1 MKRAWIKKN
10 KKIVAGIFIFI
21 VIFGVVGILMQ
32 SKMRTLLNYYVE
44 QQTLRQAELLAQMT
58 EKQFKSELRQLQWT
72 ADYLQNNEVNR
83 QEIVDTFVGN
93 AEHISVG
100 LLEMN
105 GNAVCGEPLDFLA
118 FSGLRQSFRG
128 ENAVSYCHE
137 QGLLFTVPV
146 YRGRN
151 VRYVLYKLYDETSL
165 YEEFGLSCY
174 EGKGHAL
181 LANLQEQ
188 IIIPSSRGRA
198 EDARFMQTEEIRET
212 FQGMWEKLQV
222 LPTTSSYAQTKEG
235 DYFLFVSEIGDT
247 DMLMIG
253 SVPGD
258 VAMDGIYYL
267 VVLVLWV
274 FALLIVVFVI
284 GMVYLFGAEEKARE
298 SDELREA
305 KLMADK
311 ANRAKSDFLANMSHE
326 IRTPIN
332 AVLGMNE
339 MILRECEQEEI
350 REYAQNIQG
359 AGQTLLA
366 LINDILDFSKIE
378 SGKME
383 IVEDVYDVS
392 TLLNDVVNMVRAKAE
407 DKNLWFRMNIDQKLP
422 GEMWGDATRNRQV
435 VINILNNAV
444 KYTKEGGVTFEVSG
458 IHTSENKI
466 LLTIRVSDTGI
477 GIKKEDMSK
486 LFRNFERLNL
496 GENRNVEGT
505 GLGLAITYKLV
516 EQMNGRIEVESEYG
530 SGSTFTIYLP
540 QTIVN
545 ETPLGDF
552 QLRYQMVMKQNQQQY
567 HESFL
572 APDARLL
579 VVDDTALNL
588 LVITQLLKRT
598 RMKIDTCASGRECL
612 EMIRREHYDVILLD
626 HMMPEMDGIETLEAI
641 RQSDDH
647 KCQDTPVIA
656 LTANA
661 IVGVREMYIEKGFH
675 DYLSKPV
682 EGIALESMLR
692 RYIPEQ
698 KLQIVERPATA
709 QGKGTGDDTV
719 GVEKASGYM
728 SDIPETAEYVS
739 STEETAQQTDENEME
754 TPEHLLDTDL
764 GIQYC
769 GGSEEIYI
777 EVLTEFCDVAQEDR
791 RNIEEMYACENW
803 KDYAILVHGLK
814 SSALSAGAKQLSE
827 EAAGLERSGRE
838 LEKENTVH
846 RDEVLAYV
854 REYHVK
860 TMELY
865 ESTVKEAR
873 ILLQGTENPV

>member
-1 MKRAWIKKN
+1 MKRTWMKKN
-10 KKIVAGIFIFI
+10 KKTAAGILIFV

-32 SKMRTLLNYYVE
+32 SKMQTLLNYYVE
-44 QQTLRQAELLAQMT
+44 QQILRQAQQLEQMT
-58 EKQFKSELRQLQWT
+58 EERFASELRQLQWT
-72 ADYLQNNEVNR
+72 ADYLQDNEVNR

-93 AEHISVG
+93 AAHISVG
-100 LLEMN
+100 LLEMD

-118 FSGLRQSFRG
+118 FEGLRQSFRG
-128 ENAVSYCHE
+128 EKAVSYSHGN
-137 QGLLFTVPV
+137 GLLFTVPV

-151 VRYVLYKLYDETSL
+151 VRYVLYKLYDSKVL

-174 EGKGHAL
+174 EGKGRTL
-181 LANLQEQ
+181 IANLQEQ
-188 IIIPSSRGRA
+188 IIVPSGSGRA
-198 EDARFMQTEEIRET
+198 DDVRFMQMDEIREA
-212 FQGMWEKLQV
+212 FQEIWEKLQV
-222 LPTTSSYAQTKEG
+222 LTATSVYTRTEEG
-235 DYFLFVSEIGDT
+235 NYFLFASEIADT
-247 DMLMIG
+247 DMLVVG
-253 SVPGD
+253 SVPRD
-258 VAMDGIYYL
+258 VAMEGIHYL

-274 FALLIVVFVI
+274 FALLMVVFVI
-284 GMVYLFGAEEKARE
+284 GMVYLLGAEEKARE

-383 IVEDVYDVS
+383 IVEDVYEVS
-392 TLLNDVVNMVRAKAE
+392 SLLNDVVNMVRAKAE

-435 VINILNNAV
+435 IINILNNAV

-458 IHTSENKI
+458 VHTSEDKM
-466 LLTIRVSDTGI
+466 LLTIRVTDTGI
-477 GIKKEDMSK
+477 GIKKEDLPK

-552 QLRYQMVMKQNQQQY
+552 QLRYQMVMKQSRQQY
-567 HESFL
+567 HESFV
-572 APDARLL
+572 APEARLL
-579 VVDDTALNL
+579 VVDDTAINL

-598 RMKIDTCASGRECL
+598 RMQIDTCASGKECL
-612 EMIRREHYDVILLD
+612 EMIRQEHYDVILLD
-626 HMMPEMDGIETLEAI
+626 HMMPEMDGIETLEKI
-641 RQSDDH
+641 RESDDH
-647 KCQDTPVIA
+647 MCQDTPVIA

-661 IVGVREMYIEKGFH
+661 IVGVREMYIAKGFQ

-682 EGIALESMLR
+682 EGKALEVMLM
-692 RYIPEQ
+692 RYIPRH
-698 KLQIVERPATA
+698 KLQEVEDWKTDEEQENMPEYTA
-709 QGKGTGDDTV
+709 ISEEEVDTGQDET
-719 GVEKASGYM
+719 
-728 SDIPETAEYVS
+728 ETAGHLVD
-739 STEETAQQTDENEME
+739 EE
-754 TPEHLLDTDL
+754 L

-769 GGSEEIYI
+769 GGSEDVYR

-791 RNIEEMYACENW
+791 RKIEETYAEEKW
-803 KDYAILVHGLK
+803 KDYTVLVHGLK
-814 SSALSAGAKQLSE
+814 SSSLSTGAKRLSE
-827 EAAGLERSGRE
+827 EAAGLERAGRE
-838 LEKENTVH
+838 LQKENAVH
-846 RDEVLAYV
+846 REELLAYI

-865 ESTVKEAR
+865 DRTVEEAKE
-873 ILLQGTENPV
+873 LL

>member
-1 MKRAWIKKN
+1 MKSTWIKKN
-10 KKIVAGIFIFI
+10 RKIVAGILIFI
-21 VIFGVVGILMQ
+21 AIFGVVGVLMQ
-32 SKMRTLLNYYVE
+32 SKMQTLLNYYVE
-44 QQTLRQAELLAQMT
+44 QQTMRQAQLLAQMT
-58 EKQFKSELRQLQWT
+58 EKQFASELRQLEWT
-72 ADYLQNNEVNR
+72 AEYLQYNEVNR

-100 LLEMN
+100 LLEMD

-118 FSGLRQSFRG
+118 FDGLRQSFRG
-128 ENAVSYCHE
+128 ENAVSYSHE

-151 VRYVLYKLYDETSL
+151 VRYVLYKLYEVESL
-165 YEEFGLSCY
+165 YREFGLSCY
-174 EGKGHAL
+174 EGRGRAL
-181 LANLQEQ
+181 ISNLQEQ
-188 IIIPSSRGRA
+188 IIIPSGSGR
-198 EDARFMQTEEIRET
+198 EDDVRFMQTEEIREA

-222 LPTTSSYAQTKEG
+222 LTATAAYTRTAEG
-235 DYFLFVSEIGDT
+235 NYFLFVSEIENT
-247 DMLMIG
+247 DMLMVG

-258 VAMDGIYYL
+258 VAMEGIHYL
-267 VVLVLWV
+267 VILVLWV
-274 FALLIVVFVI
+274 FALLMVVFVI

-392 TLLNDVVNMVRAKAE
+392 TLLNDVINMVRAKAE

-458 IHTSENKI
+458 IHTSEDKI
-466 LLTIRVSDTGI
+466 LLTIRVTDTGI
-477 GIKKEDMSK
+477 GIKKEDLPK

-552 QLRYQMVMKQNQQQY
+552 QLRYQMVMQQSRQQY
-567 HESFL
+567 HESFV

-579 VVDDTALNL
+579 VVDDTAINL

-598 RMKIDTCASGRECL
+598 RMQIDTCASGRECL
-612 EMIRREHYDVILLD
+612 EMIAREHYDVILLD
-626 HMMPEMDGIETLEAI
+626 HMMPEMDGIETLEKI
-641 RQSDDH
+641 RESDTH
-647 KCQDTPVIA
+647 QCTDTPVIA

-661 IVGVREMYIEKGFH
+661 IVGVREMYIEKGFQ

-682 EGIALESMLR
+682 EGKALELMLMR
-692 RYIPEQ
+692 FIPEYKMQ
-698 KLQIVERPATA
+698 VYREQEVEEAQEKPAFYM
-709 QGKGTGDDTV
+709 QEEGGTDAVADCL
-719 GVEKASGYM
+719 VE
-728 SDIPETAEYVS
+728 E
-739 STEETAQQTDENEME
+739 
-754 TPEHLLDTDL
+754 DL

-769 GGSEEIYI
+769 GGSEDVYM
-777 EVLTEFCDVAQEDR
+777 EVLAEFCDVAQEDLR
-791 RNIEEMYACENW
+791 KIEEAYEQEQW
-803 KDYAILVHGLK
+803 KDYAILTHGLK
-814 SSALSAGAKQLSE
+814 SSSLSIGAKKLSE
-827 EAAGLERSGRE
+827 EAAGLEKSGKE
-838 LEKENTVH
+838 LQKENAAH
-846 RDEVLAYV
+846 REEVLAYV

-865 ESTVKEAR
+865 DRTVTEAEKLMNM
-873 ILLQGTENPV
+873 IENRV

>member
-1 MKRAWIKKN
+1 MKSTWIKKN
-10 KKIVAGIFIFI
+10 RKIVAGIFTFI
-21 VIFGVVGILMQ
+21 AIFGVVGVLMQ
-32 SKMRTLLNYYVE
+32 SKMQTLLNYYVE
-44 QQTLRQAELLAQMT
+44 QQTMRQAQLLAQMT
-58 EKQFKSELRQLQWT
+58 ERQFASELRQLEWT
-72 ADYLQNNEVNR
+72 ADYLQYNEVNR

-93 AEHISVG
+93 AEHTSVG
-100 LLEMN
+100 LLEID

-118 FSGLRQSFRG
+118 FDGLRQSFRG
-128 ENAVSYCHE
+128 ENAVSYSHE

-151 VRYVLYKLYDETSL
+151 VRYVLYKLYDVESL
-165 YEEFGLSCY
+165 YGVFGLSCY
-174 EGKGHAL
+174 EGEGRAL
-181 LANLQEQ
+181 IANLQEQ
-188 IIIPSSRGRA
+188 IIIPSCNGRN
-198 EDARFMQTEEIRET
+198 EDGRFMQTKEIREA
-212 FQGMWEKLQV
+212 FQGIWEKLQV
-222 LPTTSSYAQTKEG
+222 LTAASAYTRTAEG
-235 DYFLFVSEIGDT
+235 DYFLFASEIANT
-247 DMLMIG
+247 DMLMVG

-258 VAMDGIYYL
+258 VAMEGIYYL

-305 KLMADK
+305 KLIADK

-458 IHTSENKI
+458 IHTSEDKI
-466 LLTIRVSDTGI
+466 LLTIRVTDTGI
-477 GIKKEDMSK
+477 GIKKEDLPK

-552 QLRYQMVMKQNQQQY
+552 QLRYQMVMKQSRQQY
-567 HESFL
+567 HESFV

-579 VVDDTALNL
+579 VVDDTAINL
-588 LVITQLLKRT
+588 LVIKQLLKRT
-598 RMKIDTCASGRECL
+598 RMQIDTCAGGRECL
-612 EMIRREHYDVILLD
+612 EMIAQEHYDVILLD
-626 HMMPEMDGIETLEAI
+626 HMMPEMDGIETLERI
-641 RQSDDH
+641 RQSEEH
-647 KCQDTPVIA
+647 MCKDTPVIA

-661 IVGVREMYIEKGFH
+661 IVGVREMYIEKGFQ

-682 EGIALESMLR
+682 EGKALEVMLMR
-692 RYIPEQ
+692 FIPEQ
-698 KLQIVERPATA
+698 KMQVYREQETNVVQEEPTVSMPMESSCMDRTDCLVE
-709 QGKGTGDDTV
+709 
-719 GVEKASGYM
+719 E
-728 SDIPETAEYVS
+728 
-739 STEETAQQTDENEME
+739 
-754 TPEHLLDTDL
+754 DL

-769 GGSEEIYI
+769 GGSEEVYM
-777 EVLTEFCDVAQEDR
+777 EVLAEFCDVAQEDR
-791 RNIEEMYACENW
+791 RKIEEAYAGEQW
-803 KDYAILVHGLK
+803 KDYAILTHGLK
-814 SSALSAGAKQLSE
+814 SSSLSIGAKRLSE
-827 EAAGLERSGRE
+827 EAAGLEKSGKE
-838 LEKENTVH
+838 LQKENAAH
-846 RDEVLAYV
+846 RDDVLAYV

-865 ESTVKEAR
+865 DMTAAEAEKLMKM
-873 ILLQGTENPV
+873 IENRV